1 MSSVTDRTVVCAPGH
16 VGHPSNP
23 VGDPPGV
30 AWLVRAG
37 GGRRL
42 PVASGHTLLAALHA
56 AGEPWPASCRNGTC
70 RTCLGWLEAGAV
82 RHTVEWPGLLPE
94 EKAAGAVLP
103 CVACPAS
110 AEVVLGGPGIRP

>member
-1 MSSVTDRTVVCAPGH
+1 MSSVTDRTVVRAPGH
-16 VGHPSNP
+16 T
-23 VGDPPGV
+23 GDTGGEPLTV
-30 AWLVRAG
+30 AWLSRGG

-42 PVASGHTLLAALHA
+42 PVAPGQTLLAALRA
-56 AGEPWPASCRNGTC
+56 AGEAWPASCRNGTC